1 MCFGGKGTGGHKG
14 GNSNAEDT
22 AIRKQFTKEGK
33 TARESRAYF
42 RDRDAGKFFSST
54 TYKNDGSIDTAPT
67 YFKDQTIADVLEPE
81 MYNANKV
88 NTTITFGEREAAGYN
103 KYSKMDMLQARSR
116 FNKFGPGATNALQ
129 GDIKVTPWDMVDYDE
144 FGTVQGLGMNR
155 TMGTEFYPPGK
166 DRGQLVFDFGAAIYG
181 QPALTDKGDFDAK
194 YDKTREG
201 LFGKALTGFTQG
213 IQDNPLKLLPFVG
226 TAFTILDKFKKGKSE
241 GGEEEVSNVN
251 QASSKLGT
259 STNVNQASNKRGTR
273 ASVDDYDN
281 MGGLR
286 PDYYDRYLGDTQYD
300 MFGDSAY
307 PSMKST
313 DDIIGRAD
321 QFGEDYVGPKGSL
334 YEPGYIKA
342 GKGIWDGLPY
352 SSRSRN
358 RQDERMLTLS
368 ELANTKRGVAMASPY
383 YTKGDDVIETETQ
396 GAIPRITQLASARG
410 FTPYDD
416 SGSNV
421 NDDPPVDNTTTE
433 NTTNTDPYADY
444 AEADT
449 APITGIGQSSY
460 GGKYSYGAAAGSVPN
475 SPFWARYGFT
485 TGTGYNPSVQA
496 RYINPTTKTYF
507 MAPAGLNTPPAWQIA

>member
-1 MCFGGKGTGGHKG
+1 MCFGGSKGTGGHKG
-14 GNSNAEDT
+14 GNNTKEDT

-241 GGEEEVSNVN
+241 EISEVSDKQVTSNNVN
-251 QASSKLGT
+251 QT
-259 STNVNQASNKRGTR
+259 PNVNQTSNKQGTR
-273 ASVDDYDN
+273 TNVDDYDN
-281 MGGLR
+281 MGGLGF
-286 PDYYDRYLGDTQYD
+286 DGYKRYLRDDQYD
-300 MFGDSAY
+300 AFGDSAY

-342 GKGIWDGLPY
+342 GNDFWDGRAY
-352 SSRSRN
+352 SRRSSN
-358 RQDERMLTLS
+358 RQDERILTLS

-383 YTKGDDVIETETQ
+383 YTKGDEVIIPKTQ
-396 GAIPRITQLASARG
+396 GAIPLKKSRFAKYAFNNDNDNNDNDLSPVITEPVSADPYTNFTLA
-410 FTPYDD
+410 D
-416 SGSNV
+416 SGQI
-421 NDDPPVDNTTTE
+421 PT
-433 NTTNTDPYADY
+433 
-444 AEADT
+444 
-449 APITGIGQSSY
+449 IGPSGYGGRYSY
-460 GGKYSYGAAAGSVPN
+460 GGGSGSLPD
-475 SPFWARYGFT
+475 SPFYLRYGLTQGAGF
-485 TGTGYNPSVQA
+485 NPSVQA
-496 RYINPTTKTYF
+496 RYVNPTNQTYF
-507 MAPAGLNTPPAWQIA
+507 MAPTGLDTNLSDFQLA

>member
-1 MCFGGKGTGGHKG
+1 MCFGGSKGTGGNQG
-14 GNSNAEDT
+14 GNANKEDGE
-22 AIRKQFTKEGK
+22 IRKQFTKEGK
-33 TARESRAYF
+33 TAREARTYF
-42 RDRDAGKFFSST
+42 RDRDAGKFLNST
-54 TYKNDGSIDTAPT
+54 NYRQDELGNVKIDTAPK

-116 FNKFGPGATNALQ
+116 FNKYGPDSKAAIA
-129 GDIKVTPWDMVDYDE
+129 GDIKTTPFDMVDYDK
-144 FGTVQGLGMNR
+144 FGTVQGLGSNKYMDER
-155 TMGTEFYPPGK
+155 G
-166 DRGQLVFDFGAAIYG
+166 RGQLVFDPGAAIYG
-181 QPALTDKGDFDAK
+181 QPALTDKGDLDPK
-194 YDKTREG
+194 YDKTRESLVGRG
-201 LFGKALTGFTQG
+201 LTNFTQG
-213 IQDNPLKLLPFVG
+213 IQDNPLRLLPFVG
-226 TAFTILDKFKKGKSE
+226 TALSFIDKFKKGRS
-241 GGEEEVSNVN
+241 EEVAEV
-251 QASSKLGT
+251 
-259 STNVNQASNKRGTR
+259 SNKRGTR
-273 ASVDDYDN
+273 TSVDDYDN

-313 DDIIGRAD
+313 GDIIGRAD

-368 ELANTKRGVAMASPY
+368 ELANTKRGVAMASPN
-383 YTKGDDVIETETQ
+383 YTKGDEVIIPKTQ